1 MKMRKTISTIVLL
14 LFITLILTACSKQTD
29 KEEDTETNQSSYLSE
44 EALSKDLEEIE
55 NENLVH
61 EHCTR
66 AGNAGVGTKV
76 NLGYDLYYQDDTLLL
91 LQSIEELVTDNKK
104 TLDKYENA
112 YRKIHSNYKQLD
124 NYIANVDRTDSSVA
138 SNIIIEYYKIDIDK
152 LIEIEGEED
161 NIFENKVPKVSKWK
175 ELAEK
180 FGTSCTKV

>member
-1 MKMRKTISTIVLL
+1 MKMRKTISTIALI
-14 LFITLILTACSKQTD
+14 LFVFFVLTACSKQINN
-29 KEEDTETNQSSYLSE
+29 EENNQSSSSSLSE
-44 EALSKDLEEIE
+44 EVLSKDLKEIE
-55 NENLVH
+55 GENLVH

-66 AGNAGVGTKV
+66 AGNAGTGTKV
-76 NLGYDLYYQDDTLLL
+76 NLGYDLYYKDDELLL
-91 LQSIEELVTDNKK
+91 LQSIEELVTDKK
-104 TLDKYENA
+104 DILDEYENA

-124 NYIANVDRTDSSVA
+124 NYIANVYRTDSSVA